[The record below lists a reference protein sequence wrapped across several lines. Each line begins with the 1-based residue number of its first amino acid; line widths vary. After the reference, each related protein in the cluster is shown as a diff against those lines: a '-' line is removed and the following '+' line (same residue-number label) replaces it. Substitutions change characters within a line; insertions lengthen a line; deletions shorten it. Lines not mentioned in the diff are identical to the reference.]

1 MTESSLLVLAFGD
14 LGRPEPAKRIDF
26 DSLVIDQKLCELP
39 HMPDVMFAG
48 LL

>member
-14 LGRPEPAKRIDF
+14 LGWPKLAKRIDL
-26 DSLVIDQKLCELP
+26 DPVVVDQKLRELP